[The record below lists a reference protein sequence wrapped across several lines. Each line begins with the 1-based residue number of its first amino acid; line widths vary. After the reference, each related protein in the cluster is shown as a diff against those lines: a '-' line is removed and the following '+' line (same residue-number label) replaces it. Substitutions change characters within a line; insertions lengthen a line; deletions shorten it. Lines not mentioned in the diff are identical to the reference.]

1 LLERAHAYKD
11 KVARGLAASHGLF
24 AYPVLMAADIL
35 LYDADLVPVGRDQ
48 TQHVEIT
55 RDIAAKLNEAY
66 GPVFKLPRASILDE
80 VAVVPG
86 TDGQKMSKSYGNT
99 IELDLTVDA
108 LRTRVMEIVTDS
120 ASVADPKDPS
130 GSTIV
135 SLYRLVASGA
145 EVRQM
150 EEEFR
155 AGGVGYSEFK
165 RRLFEALEAHFTSFR
180 VRREALAR
188 EPGAVD
194 SLLQDGAEQA
204 RAVAVQ
210 TMARVRLAVGID

>member
-1 LLERAHAYKD
+1 
-11 KVARGLAASHGLF
+11 
-24 AYPVLMAADIL
+24 M
-35 LYDADLVPVGRDQ
+35 
-48 TQHVEIT
+48 
-55 RDIAAKLNEAY
+55 
-66 GPVFKLPRASILDE
+66 FKLPRASILDE

-108 LRTRVMEIVTDS
+108 LRARVMEIVTDS

-135 SLYRLVASGA
+135 ALYRLVASEA

-150 EEEFR
+150 EAEFR

-180 VRREALAR
+180 ASREALAQR
-188 EPGAVD
+188 AWRGGQSARGRRRTSSRHRRADYGAGPA
-194 SLLQDGAEQA
+194 SRRNRLGH
-204 RAVAVQ
+204 AVPI
-210 TMARVRLAVGID
+210 T